1 MLHQNMAIR
10 RKRFQP
16 WPFYRRTHFDA
27 EMQAEVEELWRKM
40 EEGYDPREDPGSPLY
55 RGNVRSCSSTLAG
68 PNYGSTR
75 YGLRETPDYLRSRD
89 GTAERG
95 CDLEDLDFIVAKL
108 LRGERL
114 ARGYRPRKLRGP
126 RKGLMECRIGGSN
139 SDWSLVYRYEDGE
152 LVLHGLY
159 ESSCREYGTD
169 RSLPASVLLPF
180 WTQAPQHANTGI
192 RSQYHEA
199 QGTAAGMAV
208 AEEMVDCVRG
218 PDI

>member
-1 MLHQNMAIR
+1 MSIR

-16 WPFYRRTHFDA
+16 WPFYRRTYFDA

-55 RGNVRSCSSTLAG
+55 RGSVRSCSSTFAR

-75 YGLRETPDYLRSRD
+75 YGLRETPDYLIGRD
-89 GTAERG
+89 AMAERG

-114 ARGYRPRKLRGP
+114 ARGYRPHKIRGP
-126 RKGLMECRIGGSN
+126 RKGLRKCRIGGGN
-139 SDWSLVYRYEDGE
+139 SEWTLVYRYENGV

-169 RSLPASVLLPF
+169 
-180 WTQAPQHANTGI
+180 
-192 RSQYHEA
+192 
-199 QGTAAGMAV
+199 
-208 AEEMVDCVRG
+208 
-218 PDI
+218 